1 MMLENIYKWVR
12 CVTFMLGLWVQQGDA
27 IFVLKCSTQG
37 FFNKNAFQRLGEK
50 LLLLPYFTLSV
61 TIVLHQAIDL

>member
-1 MMLENIYKWVR
+1 
-12 CVTFMLGLWVQQGDA
+12 MLGLWVQQGDA
-27 IFVLKCSTQG
+27 IFVLKCSTYTQG

-50 LLLLPYFTLSV
+50 LLLLPYFTLPV